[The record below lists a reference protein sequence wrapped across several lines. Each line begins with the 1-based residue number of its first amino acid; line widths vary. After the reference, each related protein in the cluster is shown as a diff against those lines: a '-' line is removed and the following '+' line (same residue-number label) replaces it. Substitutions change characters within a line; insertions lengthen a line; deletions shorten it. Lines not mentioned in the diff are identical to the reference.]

1 MSCFSINNRYLT
13 KKKDKSLYF
22 EKHLPR
28 LKSSLVAG
36 VCVGVWVAGDMLGWG
51 DMCGPCDM
59 GEGAEDM
66 WGEGGTML
74 WGEGAGWGE

>member
-1 MSCFSINNRYLT
+1 M
-13 KKKDKSLYF
+13 
-22 EKHLPR
+22 
-28 LKSSLVAG
+28 
-36 VCVGVWVAGDMLGWG
+36 GVWVAGDMLGWG